1 MGYVLSLCTVA
12 QIVLARLHGFMSVAV
27 TTLHLIPGPVAGA
40 AALAWL
46 RSSLLMLQVLV
57 LAFAVVVSKPALP
70 QFREPASPCASSRLP
85 LPVTGKGN
93 DAFSD
98 SVVTARQN
106 FCMRPVL
113 FRIIKI
119 QLLMTS

>member
-57 LAFAVVVSKPALP
+57 LAFAVVVSNLP
-70 QFREPASPCASSRLP
+70 CLSSESQP
-85 LPVTGKGN
+85 TPVPVP
-93 DAFSD
+93 D
-98 SVVTARQN
+98 S
-106 FCMRPVL
+106 L
-113 FRIIKI
+113 F
-119 QLLMTS
+119 L